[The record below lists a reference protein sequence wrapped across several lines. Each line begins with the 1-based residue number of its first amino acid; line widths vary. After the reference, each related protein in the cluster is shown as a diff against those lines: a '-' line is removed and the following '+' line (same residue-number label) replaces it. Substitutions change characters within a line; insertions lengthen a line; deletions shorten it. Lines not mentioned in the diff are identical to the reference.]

1 MSRAGS
7 VLAGCL
13 LLAATSCPGLA
24 AGARIVSV
32 NLPLSAAH
40 PVVVS
45 GWGAFVEAAERDGGF
60 VFQLFVDGA
69 LLGRKRALVGLALGD
84 AQMGYTALTAH
95 PAGLP
100 HRVTLGRLALAG
112 PDPMAGAAA
121 MTEFVMLHCRSCLEA
136 LAKRG
141 IVFLGSHAAG
151 PFHLLSPTPLARADT
166 LKGARIASPGPPW
179 DDLLRR
185 LDGHPEPVAGN
196 LAAGLR
202 DGRIDA
208 VLGPVAL
215 LADAGLA
222 RQVKTVTAMH
232 FGVHRVASPFTANL
246 GFWRT
251 LAPGERA
258 VLLDAAPVGLAAAAL
273 AYRAADEKARKAM
286 GDAGIAFS
294 RAHPALVRA
303 ATGFDAGTGTVE
315 LRSEGEGAP
324 AFAAGF
330 RRLHDKYSDLF
341 SPGEGAR
348 SVASVADILR
358 REIFDRLNV
367 ETYGLG
373 LAEP

>member
-1 MSRAGS
+1 MNRAGS

-13 LLAATSCPGLA
+13 LLAATTCPGLA
-24 AGARIVSV
+24 AGARVVSV

-40 PVVVS
+40 PVVAS
-45 GWGAFVEAAERDGGF
+45 GWGAFVEEAERDGEF
-60 VFQLFVDGA
+60 LFQLFVDGS

-84 AQMGYTALTAH
+84 AQMGYAALTAH
-95 PAGLP
+95 PAGLR

-151 PFHLLSPTPLARADT
+151 PFHLLAPRPLARADT

-215 LADAGLA
+215 LADTGLA
-222 RQVKTVTAMH
+222 REVKTVTAMH

-246 GFWRT
+246 GFWRA

-273 AYRAADEKARKAM
+273 AYRAADEKARRVM

-341 SPGEGAR
+341 SAGQGKP
-348 SVASVADILR
+348 SVESVADILR

-367 ETYGLG
+367 GTYGLG
-373 LAEP
+373 LVEP